1 MLTINVFTTILWEK
15 PALVNCLVSKHKFPR
30 ITVLD
35 ETALR

>member
-15 PALVNCLVSKHKFPR
+15 PASVNCPVSKHKFPR